1 MEKIA
6 GSVLCILDFLLAH
19 VLVTVPRA
27 PLGKL
32 NFLPAVSWLLNI
44 LSCPQEPVF
53 NTPRRTCVLHS
64 PVVPSSCTFD
74 LRRTLKYWEATVK
87 TQSPFTL
94 KTTELIWV
102 SVQTQVLY
110 RKTSNFVPIRIVWP

>member
-1 MEKIA
+1 MW
-6 GSVLCILDFLLAH
+6 LQ
-19 VLVTVPRA
+19 A

-53 NTPRRTCVLHS
+53 NTSRWTCVLHS
-64 PVVPSSCTFD
+64 PVVPSSRTFD

-87 TQSPFTL
+87 TQPPFTL

-110 RKTSNFVPIRIVWP
+110 SKTSNFVPIRIVWP